1 MKRVAYTI
9 VEHGGKKYA
18 VSTINR
24 ESSAPYGAGHIYAE
38 TVAFEIDAEDRLV
51 KIVGQD
57 EAGCDSRRA
66 HDEMVERIRRTG
78 SGWAADDEGGGQ

>member
-9 VEHGGKKYA
+9 VEHGGKRYA

-24 ESSAPYGAGHIYAE
+24 ECSAMLSGGRVYAE

-51 KIVGQD
+51 KMVGQD

-66 HDEMVERIRRTG
+66 HDAMVERIRRTG
-78 SGWAADDEGGGQ
+78 SGYPADDEGGGQ